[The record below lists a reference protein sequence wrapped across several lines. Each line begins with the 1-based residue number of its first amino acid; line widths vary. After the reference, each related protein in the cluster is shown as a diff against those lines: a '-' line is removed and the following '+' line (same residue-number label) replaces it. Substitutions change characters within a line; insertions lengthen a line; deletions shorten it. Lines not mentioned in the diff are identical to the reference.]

1 MEVSTS
7 NSCTS
12 PSIMR
17 SKSPLPKS
25 STDAENKNSLPEN
38 FRTTNP
44 PYSKKLRETN
54 TLGLENLNI
63 SASGQFSEGQLKS
76 IIKELQPLSNF
87 IIVDLREECHGFF
100 NGNAISWISEKDQLN
115 SNKNLTYSDIV
126 SKEKDF
132 LLEKS
137 CRSNA
142 GVSTEYDL
150 LYKNGL
156 SYLRLPIAVDGLPSI
171 NIVDSFVDL
180 LKTNLI
186 KKTHLHFH
194 CRKGSG
200 RAGLFMIMYDMMNNA
215 KDVSFQDILKRQ
227 SLLGAEDLLSK
238 IDSKKSYRTNIND
251 KIAFLN
257 KFYKYCL
264 ENSYTFDLTW
274 SNWLAK

>member
-7 NSCTS
+7 NSCTNL
-12 PSIMR
+12 SIMR

-25 STDAENKNSLPEN
+25 STDSENKNSLPES

-44 PYSKKLRETN
+44 PYSKKLRDIN

-63 SASGQFSEGQLKS
+63 SASGQFSELQLKT

-100 NGNAISWISEKDQLN
+100 NGNAISWISEKDPLN
-115 SNKNLTYSDIV
+115 SNRNLTYPEII

-137 CRSNA
+137 CRANA
-142 GVSTEYDL
+142 GVSTEHDL
-150 LYKNGL
+150 LNKHGL
-156 SYLRLPIAVDGLPSI
+156 NYLRLPVIIDGIPSN
-171 NIVDSFVDL
+171 NIVDNFVNL
-180 LKTNLI
+180 LKNNLI

-194 CRKGSG
+194 CRKGTH
-200 RAGLFMIMYDMMNNA
+200 RAGLFMMMYDMMNNA
-215 KDVSFQDILKRQ
+215 KDISFQDILKRQ
-227 SLLGAEDLLSK
+227 AYLGSEDLLEK
-238 IDSKKSYRTNIND
+238 IDSKKSSRSAIND

-264 ENSYTFDLTW
+264 ENSYAFDMTW
-274 SNWLAK
+274 SQWLAK